1 MSNTLMNFQDLNFL
15 LYDVLDV
22 EKLTAYSRFND
33 HSRET
38 FDATIETAYSIA
50 RDWFAPCAAKLDE
63 HEPQFIDG
71 KVDIIPEVSAALEQ
85 YYEAGFGSATHD
97 YELGGMQLPF
107 TVSVA
112 CKAIFGAANMPIL
125 SYPSLTNANANVI
138 RNFGSEQQRQL
149 YLAPML
155 EGRFM
160 GTMAL
165 TEPQAGSSL
174 SDIKTTA
181 LPADDGTYRL
191 SGNKI
196 FISGGDHELSENIIH
211 LVLARIQGAP
221 EGVKGLSLFI
231 VPKILV
237 NEDGS
242 LGERNDV
249 NLAGLI
255 HKMGWRGTTSTMLNF
270 GEKEGAVGY
279 LVGEPNRGLLY
290 MFQMM
295 NEARIGVGVGAV
307 SQGYTSYLHALD
319 YARNRPQGRHPHE
332 KDPTTAQLPIT
343 AHSDIK
349 RMLLAAKSYV
359 EGSLCLSLYGAT
371 LADTHAHGSDPVEAK
386 RAGSLL
392 DILTPILKSW
402 PSKYCLEANAI
413 AIQVHGG
420 YGYTREYPVERF
432 YRDNRLN
439 PIHEGTEGIQ
449 ALDLLGR
456 KISMQNGLP
465 YKLLSDEIQNTVA
478 ACKSIPQLAEFA
490 DALGKSKALLD
501 TTTQTLVAAMRDSQ
515 ANQALANA
523 TLYLHTFGHVVV
535 AWLWLRQA
543 RVALS
548 ENQESTGHER
558 RLFLEGKL
566 AACKYFYRYEL
577 PQIDAT
583 CNLLQSMDESCF
595 ELDPDW
601 L

>member
-1 MSNTLMNFQDLNFL
+1 MSNTLINFQDLNFL

-22 EKLTAYSRFND
+22 EKLTAYPRFSD

-38 FDATIETAYSIA
+38 FDATIQTAHSIA
-50 RDWFAPCAAKLDE
+50 SDWFAPCAAKLDE
-63 HEPQFIDG
+63 HEPQFVDG

-138 RNFGSEQQRQL
+138 RNFGSEQQKAL

-155 EGRFM
+155 EGRYM

-181 LPADDGTYRL
+181 QPADDGTYRL

-221 EGVKGLSLFI
+221 DGVKGLSLFI

-270 GEKEGAVGY
+270 GENDGAIGY
-279 LVGEPNRGLLY
+279 LIGEPNRGLLY

-332 KDPTTAQLPIT
+332 KDPTAPQLPI
-343 AHSDIK
+343 AEHSDIK

-371 LADTHAHGSDPVEAK
+371 LADTHAHSSDTEAAK
-386 RAGSLL
+386 RAASLL

-402 PSKYCLEANAI
+402 PSKYCLEANSI

-449 ALDLLGR
+449 AMDLLGR
-456 KISMQNGLP
+456 KVSMHDGLP
-465 YKLLSDEIQNTVA
+465 YKLLSEEILSTIEM
-478 ACKSIPQLAEFA
+478 CKTEPMLSAFA
-490 DALGKSKALLD
+490 HSLQTRKTLLD
-501 TTTQTLVAAMRDSQ
+501 TATHTLVEAMRASQ
-515 ANQALANA
+515 SNLALANA
-523 TLYLHTFGHVVV
+523 TPYLHAFGHIVI
-535 AWLWLRQA
+535 AWLWLKQA
-543 RVALS
+543 LVAVSAS
-548 ENQESTGHER
+548 EAENGHEKALYLR
-558 RLFLEGKL
+558 GKL
-566 AACKYFYRYEL
+566 AACRYFFRYEL
-577 PQIDAT
+577 PQVDAA
-583 CNLLQSMDESCF
+583 LQLTKSLDDTCF
-595 ELDPDW
+595 ELEPNC

>member
-1 MSNTLMNFQDLNFL
+1 MANTLIDFQDLNFL
-15 LYDVLDV
+15 LYEVLQV
-22 EKLTAYSRFND
+22 EKLCEYPRFSD

-38 FDATIETAYSIA
+38 FEATLETAYSVA
-50 RDWFAPCAAKLDE
+50 NDWFAPCAAKLDE
-63 HEPQFIDG
+63 HEPQFVDG
-71 KVDIIPEVSAALEQ
+71 KVDMIPEVSAAIEQ
-85 YYEAGFGSATHD
+85 YYAAGFGSATHD
-97 YELGGMQLPF
+97 YDLGGMQLPF

-112 CKAIFGAANMPIL
+112 CKAIFGSANMPIL

-138 RNFGSEQQRQL
+138 RNFGSEKQKQL
-149 YLAPML
+149 YLPPL
-155 EGRFM
+155 LDGRFM

-181 LPADDGTYRL
+181 LPADDGSYRL
-191 SGNKI
+191 IGNKI

-221 EGVKGLSLFI
+221 TGVKGLSLFI

-237 NEDGS
+237 NDDGS

-270 GEKEGAVGY
+270 GEKQGAEGY
-279 LVGEPNRGLLY
+279 LVGEANRGLLY

-307 SQGYTSYLHALD
+307 SQGYAGYLHALD
-319 YARNRPQGRHPHE
+319 YARNRPQGRPPQE
-332 KDPTTAQLPIT
+332 KDPQSSQVPICQ
-343 AHSDIK
+343 HSDIK
-349 RMLLAAKSYV
+349 RMLLAAKCYV

-371 LADTHAHGSDPVEAK
+371 LADTLAHNPDAEAAK
-386 RAGSLL
+386 KAACLL
-392 DILTPILKSW
+392 EILTPVLKSW

-420 YGYTREYPVERF
+420 YGYTREYAVERL

-449 ALDLLGR
+449 AMDLLGR
-456 KISMQNGLP
+456 KVSLHDGLP
-465 YKLLSDEIQNTVA
+465 YKLLGEEIRRTIE
-478 ACKSIPQLAEFA
+478 ACSAQPQLAGFA
-490 DALGKSKALLD
+490 NSLLQRKALLD
-501 TTTQTLVAAMRDSQ
+501 NTTQTLVDAIGESKS
-515 ANQALANA
+515 NLALANA
-523 TLYLHTFGHVVV
+523 TLYLHAFGHVVLG
-535 AWLWLRQA
+535 WLWLRQA
-543 RVALS
+543 YTAVMAEDSQNAEQRKV
-548 ENQESTGHER
+548 
-558 RLFLEGKL
+558 FLRGKL
-566 AACKYFYRYEL
+566 VACQYFYRYEL

-583 CNLLQSMDESCF
+583 LTLLQSLDDTCF
-595 ELDPDW
+595 ALEPDC